1 MDSYPLLQY
10 LDLSFS
16 HIEHI
21 EDDALGRLEILEILM
36 LDHNLLRR
44 VPVSLPVSLEHL
56 FLQHNDIMEI
66 TQLALQGLIN
76 LKTLD
81 LSHNK
86 LLYLPDIPLP
96 KLQTLNLQSSQIRGI
111 SQGIIHS
118 LPRLNDLM
126 LEDNPI
132 KCTDLLGIAEWASTC
147 RLRVD
152 KEEEDNSEQDN
163 FVIKVQDLKNKY
175 ERMHNFY
182 EQFDL
187 NSSHAW
193 ISEDLKAPKC
203 AKESLI
209 GQPRKEMVE
218 KLFENTKTMTTA
230 MPLAELLQ
238 AAAVRH
244 NASTKSS
251 SNKTEQVVEPVS
263 KRSKEVEQQLENF
276 QQQRKSTMKTFQTTN
291 KIKKWIKQET
301 KTTNLARRAEN
312 KTKDVIATATTFAAS
327 ISTTATPVI
336 ITTDSPTV
344 AMAANVPTTTLV
356 SQQQASFTGQQQGER
371 QTDGTIDKLLAI
383 NLTKQIQQPVLELDF
398 KTKTASTAKEIKS
411 LATILNPKTMQTE
424 ITNKP
429 TAKQAYPTTTTTTTT
444 ISAAIPTEIA
454 GNLDTQTLLATRTIT
469 TTGGEEEKQDFNAT
483 QQTTAAFLNTTHKI
497 QEQTIITTT
506 TAHATAAYITTRP
519 TIIRESAATTVL
531 SDIYKD
537 KLKDLQSNYNSNDKN
552 GQKNAN
558 ILNKTNKNISS
569 TLPMAIAT
577 TPTETITIDSTN
589 ITTTISNTTTSH
601 NNNNEN
607 HTNAKIFDNLETMAA
622 TATTTTTAE
631 LETFIE
637 TISPATIT
645 ATSNIIGIENEQHL
659 LQTTMEKELHVNV
672 KCMKL
677 INNNTNGK

>member
-36 LDHNLLRR
+36 LDHNLLRK

-66 TQLALQGLIN
+66 TQQALQGLIN

-187 NSSHAW
+187 NSTHVW
-193 ISEDLKAPKC
+193 ISKDLKAPKC
-203 AKESLI
+203 AKESFNS
-209 GQPRKEMVE
+209 QPKKEMAE

-230 MPLAELLQ
+230 MPLAELLSV
-238 AAAVRH
+238 AAVRH
-244 NASTKSS
+244 NASTTKSS

-276 QQQRKSTMKTFQTTN
+276 QQQRKSTMKSFQTTN

-301 KTTNLARRAEN
+301 KTTSPARRAEN
-312 KTKDVIATATTFAAS
+312 KTSDVIAVATTFAAS
-327 ISTTATPVI
+327 ISATTIPVTT
-336 ITTDSPTV
+336 TTDSPNSTAAV
-344 AMAANVPTTTLV
+344 AVDLPTTTTFV
-356 SQQQASFTGQQQGER
+356 SQQQASFNSSQQGER
-371 QTDGTIDKLLAI
+371 RTDGTIDKLLAI
-383 NLTKQIQQPVLELDF
+383 NLTKKIQQLVPEPDI
-398 KTKTASTAKEIKS
+398 KTKTASAAKEIKS
-411 LATILNPKTMQTE
+411 LATILNPKSTQTK

-429 TAKQAYPTTTTTTTT
+429 RAKQAYAATTT

-454 GNLDTQTLLATRTIT
+454 GNLDTQPLLATATAT
-469 TTGGEEEKQDFNAT
+469 TAGEEEKQDFNAT
-483 QQTTAAFLNTTHKI
+483 QQTTAEFLNTTHKI
-497 QEQTIITTT
+497 QAQTTT
-506 TAHATAAYITTRP
+506 TTTRTLASAAYITTRA
-519 TIIRESAATTVL
+519 TITTEPAAATLL

-537 KLKDLQSNYNSNDKN
+537 KLKDLQSNYNSNDKT
-552 GQKNAN
+552 GQINAKT
-558 ILNKTNKNISS
+558 LNKTNKNNSS
-569 TLPMAIAT
+569 TLPMNIAT
-577 TPTETITIDSTN
+577 TPTKTVTIDSTN
-589 ITTTISNTTTSH
+589 IITTTRNTTTSH
-601 NNNNEN
+601 SNNNEN
-607 HTNAKIFDNLETMAA
+607 HKNAKIFDNLETMAA
-622 TATTTTTAE
+622 TTTTVTAAE

-637 TISPATIT
+637 TASPATIT
-645 ATSNIIGIENEQHL
+645 ATSNISISIENEQHL
-659 LQTTMEKELHVNV
+659 LQTTMDKELDVNV
-672 KCMKL
+672 KCMKQ
-677 INNNTNGK
+677 INNTNGK